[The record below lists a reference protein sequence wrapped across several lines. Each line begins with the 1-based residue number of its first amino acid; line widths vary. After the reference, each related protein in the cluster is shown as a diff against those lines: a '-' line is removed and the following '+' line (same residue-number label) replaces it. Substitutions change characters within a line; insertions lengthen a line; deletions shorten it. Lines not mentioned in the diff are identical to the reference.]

1 MATQGGFGLTVNI
14 TIGETLTA
22 IATILDGE
30 IPRFKRYLAEFTA
43 HDSTSGYD
51 EYISTGRR
59 GLDKFKLTLGWDAVE
74 ETHEA
79 IVAAFDSEDP
89 VEMSVEDPAGIETIT
104 FDAFIEEI
112 GRIAKQKEGYVAEVV
127 IQPTGAPTITI
138 AT

>member
-1 MATQGGFGLTVNI
+1 MATQGGFGLTVMI
-14 TIGETLTA
+14 TMAEVATA

-30 IPRFKRYLAEFTA
+30 MPRFKRYLADFTP

-59 GLDKFKLTLGWDAVE
+59 GLDKFKLTLGWDAGE
-74 ETHEA
+74 ETHAA
-79 IVAAFDSEDP
+79 IVTAFDSDDP
-89 VEMSVEDPAGIETIT
+89 VEMAVEDPAGVETIT

-127 IQPTGAPTITI
+127 IQPTGAPVIT
-138 AT
+138 